1 MENGIKGSRIGYNL
15 RKRGG
20 CARAVLARLP
30 PSLQSC
36 IRLLQNFVFVISLNF
51 HKFFNFLFREIKIF
65 AAPLLLHNLPFAT
78 HPPLPSA
85 KRFFNAAQQC
95 YFDMK
100 TNKEQCFSI
109 LSYIILCV
117 IPISFL
123 LAPPKQQLLLQCSK
137 ALCMNCILTVKLD
150 KDVLYNRKAVMI
162 LHVVRFRA
170 F

>member
-1 MENGIKGSRIGYNL
+1 MRNTKL
-15 RKRGG
+15 KF
-20 CARAVLARLP
+20 
-30 PSLQSC
+30 LQQPYSYTIC
-36 IRLLQNFVFVISLNF
+36 R
-51 HKFFNFLFREIKIF
+51 
-65 AAPLLLHNLPFAT
+65 FAT

-109 LSYIILCV
+109 LSFIILCV

-123 LAPPKQQLLLQCSK
+123 LAPKQQLLLQCSK

-150 KDVLYNRKAVMI
+150 KDVFYNRKAVMI